1 MLNFMN
7 NLMAATALE
16 ERVPSE
22 AVKQSSLRV
31 GTLWGLYILVC
42 LLVLAD
48 FFLMILFVFP
58 QVNFR
63 FGCSVARMRPV
74 FVGNFEYDTRQSE
87 LERLFAKYGR
97 IERVDMKSGNY
108 YCATSFVSLPTYHG
122 QYLIFLPFEGK
133 FNFVPSFPVH
143 C

>member
-58 QVNFR
+58 
-63 FGCSVARMRPV
+63 
-74 FVGNFEYDTRQSE
+74 
-87 LERLFAKYGR
+87 
-97 IERVDMKSGNY
+97 
-108 YCATSFVSLPTYHG
+108 
-122 QYLIFLPFEGK
+122 
-133 FNFVPSFPVH
+133 
-143 C
+143 